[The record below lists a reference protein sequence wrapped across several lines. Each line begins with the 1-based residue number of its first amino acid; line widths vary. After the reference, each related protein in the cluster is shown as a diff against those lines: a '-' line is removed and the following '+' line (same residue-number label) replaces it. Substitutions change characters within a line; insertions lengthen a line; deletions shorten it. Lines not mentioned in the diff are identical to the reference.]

1 MRFSDVAAGAF
12 GQPYQHNQL
21 DARLLAFAQHFHHRP
36 PPHGPRSSP
45 HGLESSIAVT
55 LLAHAHPHDTQRL
68 ERSCSSSP
76 LAPPDDPAGEGWAGE
91 WDSNRAR
98 ARLALE
104 LVRPRRSCAPRPL
117 LVLCVRPCALPDAYV

>member
-98 ARLALE
+98 ARLAL
-104 LVRPRRSCAPRPL
+104 
-117 LVLCVRPCALPDAYV
+117 